1 MGNVLNCHAVIEN
14 NPQRAYFAISNTIAR
29 VTICNDTCMSHFLPS
44 LPPLSALHTSL
55 HPSPPSS
62 SSLSVY
68 WTQRWLLSIMLAYS
82 TLCCFRNVQLH
93 LLTNRIMFISGDCY
107 YLWYS
112 SPKCSTQ
119 RAQCFVVDSCP
130 ENVSHSAQCAI
141 QWCRM
146 KRNSPHFLCYYT
158 SKYEMLQK
166 SISKILGQFKGKK
179 SWNTEMRK
187 LCFILKC

>member
-44 LPPLSALHTSL
+44 HPPLSTLHTSL

-82 TLCCFRNVQLH
+82 TLCCFRNVQLR
-93 LLTNRIMFISGDCY
+93 LLTNRIEKIFIMFISGDCY

-112 SPKCSTQ
+112 SC
-119 RAQCFVVDSCP
+119 
-130 ENVSHSAQCAI
+130 
-141 QWCRM
+141 CRNRFQ
-146 KRNSPHFLCYYT
+146 KFLGN
-158 SKYEMLQK
+158 LR
-166 SISKILGQFKGKK
+166 GKK
-179 SWNTEMRK
+179 AE
-187 LCFILKC
+187 ILKWRNCVLSLNANIIDVIYSLNVVNFPEICPLGITVSKQQSANICEYLPLGV